1 MATPTTTTRVL
12 VWDIPTR
19 LFHWLLVASFAGAFL
34 TAESE
39 RLRDIHVALGYT
51 FTGLI
56 GFRLVWGLIGSRYA
70 RFRSFVFTPRE
81 LWDYLRALPT
91 RASRR
96 YLGHNPAASAAIF
109 VLLALGLGVAASG
122 YAAFNDLG
130 GEALEELHE
139 GLAFAMLAVVA
150 VHVAGVLLG
159 SLQHRENLV
168 TAMITGRKRG
178 QPGDGIRRRHA
189 WVAVLL
195 AVAVAAFWSWSTTAT
210 NVPAAR
216 SAAAHDADERG

>member
-1 MATPTTTTRVL
+1 MTAPTPIPRVL
-12 VWDIPTR
+12 VWDLPTR

-51 FTGLI
+51 FAGLI

-70 RFRSFVFTPRE
+70 RFRSFLFAPRE
-81 LWDYLRALPT
+81 LWNYLRALPT
-91 RASRR
+91 RAPRR
-96 YLGHNPAASAAIF
+96 YLGHNPAGSAAIF
-109 VLLALGLGVAASG
+109 VLFAIGLGVAATG
-122 YAAFNDLG
+122 YATFNDLG

-150 VHVAGVLLG
+150 VHVAGVLLS

-178 QPGDGIRRRHA
+178 LPGDGIRRRHA

-195 AVAVAAFWSWSTTAT
+195 AVAVAAFWSWSTTT
-210 NVPAAR
+210 PPPAAR
-216 SAAAHDADERG
+216 PVAAHDADERG

>member
-1 MATPTTTTRVL
+1 MTTPTPTTRIL

-39 RLRDIHVALGYT
+39 RLRDVHVALGYT
-51 FTGLI
+51 FAGLI
-56 GFRLVWGLIGSRYA
+56 GFRLIWGLIGSRYA
-70 RFRSFVFTPRE
+70 RFRSFLFAPRE
-81 LWDYLRALPT
+81 LWDYVRALPT
-91 RASRR
+91 RAPRR
-96 YLGHNPAASAAIF
+96 YLGHNPAGGAAIF
-109 VLLALGLGVAASG
+109 VLLAFGLGVAATG
-122 YAAFNDLG
+122 YAVFNDLG
-130 GEALEELHE
+130 GEAFEELHE

-150 VHVAGVLLG
+150 VHVAGVLLS

-189 WVAVLL
+189 WVALLL
-195 AVAVAAFWSWSTTAT
+195 AVAVAAFWSWSAATTA
-210 NVPAAR
+210 PASR
-216 SAAAHDADERG
+216 SAAAHDAGERG